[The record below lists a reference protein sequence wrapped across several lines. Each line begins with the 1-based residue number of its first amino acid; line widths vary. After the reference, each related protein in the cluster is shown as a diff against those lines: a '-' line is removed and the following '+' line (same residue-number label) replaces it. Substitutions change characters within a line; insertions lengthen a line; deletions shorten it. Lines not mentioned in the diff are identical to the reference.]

1 LLGWRM
7 LETLHPEYNC
17 VVIHYGEITL
27 KRSRR
32 GKFERILR
40 ENLEEHVGVDVR
52 RLQGRLVIDLEPGMD
67 VAGLLERI
75 GKVFGVVWYAPAVK
89 VSSLEEARD
98 ILLRILS
105 RTGARS
111 MKIMVKRSDKRFPKT
126 SIEVARELGR
136 EVSEKLG
143 LRVDLKNPEQT
154 IIIEITEDGI
164 YVSLI
169 KLRGP
174 GGLPLNASG
183 RVLGLYSGGAGSALA
198 CWFMMKRGC
207 RVDLLHVHDEESG
220 EKLLRSEIMYN
231 VEKLLEYAL
240 RMRIYMIPLKPILGM
255 FEDYQGDEKSTV
267 KAAFILRLGE
277 EVAKLKGYPGLV
289 LGSRLENLNVL
300 EGLLEMLSMRSL
312 PVHMPLIAF
321 TGEEV
326 AKRCSMLGFRV
337 TQDLR
342 EHKRYPA
349 IPDPAEL
356 WRKLEAPVK
365 RALEGLETYDL
376 RLGIEPKRVS

>member
-1 LLGWRM
+1 M

-255 FEDYQGDEKSTV
+255 FEDYQGDEKST
-267 KAAFILRLGE
+267 
-277 EVAKLKGYPGLV
+277 
-289 LGSRLENLNVL
+289 
-300 EGLLEMLSMRSL
+300 
-312 PVHMPLIAF
+312 
-321 TGEEV
+321 
-326 AKRCSMLGFRV
+326 C
-337 TQDLR
+337 
-342 EHKRYPA
+342 
-349 IPDPAEL
+349 
-356 WRKLEAPVK
+356 
-365 RALEGLETYDL
+365 
-376 RLGIEPKRVS
+376 